1 VRHGRRYAGNACG
14 RKIRHATTVGSVLA
28 TQGRVIRSRVK
39 ILWIGQQPYNEG
51 AGEEVVDR
59 KLKAELRAL
68 GHQIDD
74 FYPLPVSRVREL
86 FNLSVRRLPYYR
98 ARFES
103 AASVEAVRG
112 ISRSYDA
119 AVVSWE
125 PFDRLALES
134 PIPVVLLLHNI
145 TSSAIRSVFPHN
157 LLARYLANRSDLW
170 EHRAYE
176 SRRLSAIATLSVADQ
191 RYVASI
197 AQNTPVLY
205 TPPGMPPVS
214 ELSAD
219 ARFVPELFV
228 SGTYG
233 WFPKRRD
240 VLAFAREYAACAAK
254 LPVVADALPPA
265 AQALVRPYAA
275 TLGDTTHSIRLGLIT
290 DRFESGHKLKTA
302 YYLANNAIVLSYANV
317 SRDFE
322 PIPDHGFFVRKIST
336 ASDIARHAAEVQAIE
351 PAELRARLAAFK
363 LSCQEKF
370 SWRRSASVLAQALG
384 SAVS

>member
-1 VRHGRRYAGNACG
+1 M
-14 RKIRHATTVGSVLA
+14 
-28 TQGRVIRSRVK
+28 
-39 ILWIGQQPYNEG
+39 
-51 AGEEVVDR
+51 
-59 KLKAELRAL
+59 
-68 GHQIDD
+68 
-74 FYPLPVSRVREL
+74 
-86 FNLSVRRLPYYR
+86 PYYR

-103 AASVEAVRG
+103 AQSLSFVRN
-112 ISRSYDA
+112 IPRSYDA

-125 PFDRLALES
+125 PFDRLALEA

-145 TSSAIRSVFPHN
+145 TSSAIRSVFPQN
-157 LLARYLANRSDLW
+157 WLARHLAQRSDLW

-176 SRRLSAIATLSVADQ
+176 SRRLSAIATLSLADQ

-197 AQNTPVLY
+197 ARDTPVIY
-205 TPPGMPPVS
+205 TPPGMPPLV
-214 ELSAD
+214 ELSEK

-240 VLAFAREYAACAAK
+240 VLAFAHEYAGCAHK
-254 LPVVADALPPA
+254 LPVVADDLPPR
-265 AQALVRPYAA
+265 AQKLLRPCAKRLA
-275 TLGDTTHSIRLGLIT
+275 DPSESIRLGLIT

-322 PIPDHGFFVRKIST
+322 HIPDHGFFVRRIST

-351 PAELRARLAAFK
+351 PALLRARLIAFK
-363 LSCQEKF
+363 QRCQQNF
-370 SWRRSASVLAQALG
+370 SWQQSASVLAQALG
-384 SAVS
+384 RAVS

>member
-1 VRHGRRYAGNACG
+1 M
-14 RKIRHATTVGSVLA
+14 TVGRVLV
-28 TQGRVIRSRVK
+28 TQARVIRSRVK

-51 AGEEVVDR
+51 AGEEVVDK

-68 GHQIDD
+68 GHHIDD
-74 FYPLPVSRVREL
+74 LHPLPVSRPREL
-86 FNLSVRRLPYYR
+86 WNLAVRRLPYYR
-98 ARFES
+98 ARFDS
-103 AASVEAVRG
+103 AASLRAIRG

-125 PFDRLALES
+125 PFDRLALEA

-145 TSSAIRSVFPHN
+145 TSSAIRSVFPGN
-157 LLARYLANRSDLW
+157 LLARYLAQRSDLW
-170 EHRAYE
+170 EHRAYQ

-191 RYVASI
+191 RYVAGI

-205 TPPGMPPVS
+205 TPPGMPKVS
-214 ELSAD
+214 ELAEG

-240 VLAFAREYAACAAK
+240 VLAFAHEYAACTDK
-254 LPVVADALPPA
+254 LPVIADGLPPV
-265 AQALVRPYAA
+265 AQDLVRPYAA
-275 TLGDTTHSIRLGLIT
+275 TLSDTTRSIRLGLIT

-322 PIPDHGFFVRKIST
+322 HIPDHDCFVRKIST
-336 ASDIARHAAEVQAIE
+336 ASDIARHAAQVSAIE
-351 PAELRARLAAFK
+351 PAQLRARLAAFK
-363 LSCQEKF
+363 QRCQEDF
-370 SWRRSASVLAQALG
+370 SWQRSASVLAQALG
-384 SAVS
+384 TAVS

>member
-1 VRHGRRYAGNACG
+1 LKAHAC
-14 RKIRHATTVGSVLA
+14 
-28 TQGRVIRSRVK
+28 RVIRSRVK

-74 FYPLPVSRVREL
+74 FYPQPVSRVREL
-86 FNLSVRRLPYYR
+86 INLSVRRQPYYR

-103 AASVEAVRG
+103 AVSLAFVRN
-112 ISRSYDA
+112 IPRTYDA

-145 TSSAIRSVFPHN
+145 TSSAIRSVFPTN
-157 LLARYLANRSDLW
+157 LLARYLARRSDLW
-170 EHRAYE
+170 EHRAYK
-176 SRRLSAIATLSVADQ
+176 SRRLSAIATLSLADQ

-197 AQNTPVLY
+197 AGETPVLY
-205 TPPGMPPVS
+205 TPPGMPPVT

-240 VLAFAREYAACAAK
+240 VLAFAHEYAACAEK
-254 LPVVADALPPA
+254 LPVVADDLPPR
-265 AQALVRPYAA
+265 AQTLVRPYANKLA
-275 TLGDTTHSIRLGLIT
+275 DTSSSIRLGLIT

-317 SRDFE
+317 GRDFE
-322 PIPDHGFFVRKIST
+322 HIPDHGFFVRRISS
-336 ASDIARHAAEVQAIE
+336 ASDIARHAAEVQAVE
-351 PAELRARLAAFK
+351 PARLRERLVAFK
-363 LSCQEKF
+363 QRCQEKF
-370 SWRRSASVLAQALG
+370 SWQRSASVLAQALG
-384 SAVS
+384 GAVS

>member
-1 VRHGRRYAGNACG
+1 
-14 RKIRHATTVGSVLA
+14 
-28 TQGRVIRSRVK
+28 VK
-39 ILWIGQQPYNEG
+39 LLWIGQQPYSEG

-68 GHQIDD
+68 GHQVDD
-74 FYPLPVSRVREL
+74 LYPQPVSRAREL
-86 FNLSVRRLPYYR
+86 FNLSVLRLPYYR

-103 AASVEAVRG
+103 AASVTAIRTVAP
-112 ISRSYDA
+112 SYDA

-125 PFDRLALES
+125 PFDRLALSS

-145 TSSAIRSVFPHN
+145 TSSAIRSVFPDN
-157 LLARYLANRSDLW
+157 LLARYLAHRSDLW
-170 EHRAYE
+170 EHKAYAD
-176 SRRLSAIATLSVADQ
+176 RRLSAIATLSLNDQ
-191 RYVASI
+191 RYVAGI
-197 AQNTPVLY
+197 AGGLPVIY

-214 ELSAD
+214 ELSAN

-240 VLAFAREYAACAAK
+240 VLAFAREYAASSDK
-254 LPVVADALPPA
+254 LAVVADGLPA
-265 AQALVRPYAA
+265 EAQALVRPYAA
-275 TLGDTTHSIRLGLIT
+275 TPTDVSGSIRLGLIT

-322 PIPDHGFFVRKIST
+322 QITDHRFFVRKIST
-336 ASDIARHAAEVQAIE
+336 ASDIARHSAEVLAVE
-351 PAELRARLAAFK
+351 PARLRERLAAFK
-363 LSCQEKF
+363 LQCQEKF
-370 SWRRSASVLAQALG
+370 SWQRSASVLAQALG

>member
-1 VRHGRRYAGNACG
+1 MPPCH
-14 RKIRHATTVGSVLA
+14 
-28 TQGRVIRSRVK
+28 RSHVN
-39 ILWIGQQPYNEG
+39 ILWIGQRPYSEG

-59 KLKAELRAL
+59 KLKAELRLL
-68 GHQIDD
+68 GHQVDD
-74 FYPLPVSRVREL
+74 LHLLPVSRAREL
-86 FNLSVRRLPYYR
+86 FNLSLRRLPYYR

-103 AASVEAVRG
+103 AASIAAIRTTAPK
-112 ISRSYDA
+112 YDA
-119 AVVSWE
+119 ALVSWE

-145 TSSAIRSVFPHN
+145 TSSAIRSVFPGHP
-157 LLARYLANRSDLW
+157 LARYLARRSDLW
-170 EHRAYE
+170 EHKTYAD
-176 SRRLSAIATLSVADQ
+176 RRLSAIATLSINDQ
-191 RYVASI
+191 RYVSGI
-197 AQNTPVLY
+197 AKGLPVLY
-205 TPPGMPPVS
+205 TPPGMPPAA
-214 ELSAD
+214 ELSAN

-240 VLAFAREYAACAAK
+240 VLAFAREYAACADK
-254 LPVVADALPPA
+254 LAVVADALPA
-265 AQALVRPYAA
+265 QAQALLRPHAA
-275 TLGDTTHSIRLGLIT
+275 TLSDVESAIRFGLIT

-322 PIPDHGFFVRKIST
+322 HIADHQFFVRKIST
-336 ASDIARHAAEVQAIE
+336 ASDIARHAAEVSAIE
-351 PAELRARLAAFK
+351 PAQLRARMTAFK
-363 LSCQEKF
+363 EQCQQDF